1 MLCLLHHL
9 PRPRKRGSSRCG
21 LPLFGIEYPIPLR
34 PELVAKAFYSPQ
46 QSWGGISLNQT
57 TQKPRKTLLEAFRG
71 LMPPFLIACAIL

>member
-34 PELVAKAFYSPQ
+34 PELKAKAFPR
-46 QSWGGISLNQT
+46 QS
-57 TQKPRKTLLEAFRG
+57 RG
-71 LMPPFLIACAIL
+71 LPFR